1 MLGIRASHLLPIQY
15 LHDICIPFLPTI
27 HPTRSRGHHM
37 LYLHTGTVLPKHI
50 FHHIPLKLALAV
62 RSGSVGAHNGDEL
75 AEGGSEEE

>member
-1 MLGIRASHLLPIQY
+1 
-15 LHDICIPFLPTI
+15 
-27 HPTRSRGHHM
+27 M
-37 LYLHTGTVLPKHI
+37 LYLHTGTALPKHI